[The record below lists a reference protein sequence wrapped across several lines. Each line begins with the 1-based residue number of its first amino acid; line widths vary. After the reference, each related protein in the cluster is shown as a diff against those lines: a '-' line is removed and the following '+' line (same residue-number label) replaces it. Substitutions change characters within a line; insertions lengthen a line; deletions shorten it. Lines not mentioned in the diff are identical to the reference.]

1 MEEHS
6 IDVFYTCGWHIE
18 KTWTLI
24 RDTYKTK
31 WIKIITHFCNITCIM
46 LTFKACDVV
55 FFKFNKL
62 MVYAN
67 DGSLERCKLLLKR
80 FMAYGLNP
88 TILEVL
94 MC

>member
-1 MEEHS
+1 
-6 IDVFYTCGWHIE
+6 
-18 KTWTLI
+18 
-24 RDTYKTK
+24 
-31 WIKIITHFCNITCIM
+31 M

-55 FFKFNKL
+55 YFKFNKL

-67 DGSLERCKLLLKR
+67 DGLLEKVQVINEKI
-80 FMAYGLNP
+80 YGIWLNS

>member
-1 MEEHS
+1 M
-6 IDVFYTCGWHIE
+6 I
-18 KTWTLI
+18 
-24 RDTYKTK
+24 TY
-31 WIKIITHFCNITCIM
+31 FCYITCIM
-46 LTFKACDVV
+46 FTFKACDVV

-67 DGSLERCKLLLKR
+67 DGSLEKVQVINEKI
-80 FMAYGLNP
+80 MAYGLNS